1 MLYVLNNAHQSL
13 PTQDLGVTCCACG
26 RGQMIFGDIL
36 YIMCKLCLH
45 HFAVQ
50 KRCSC
55 NTYCCSKPSLVPDY
69 FAVLQQCQGHTVC
82 IVTLL

>member
-36 YIMCKLCLH
+36 YIMCKLCLSRSDI
-45 HFAVQ
+45 AVI
-50 KRCSC
+50 
-55 NTYCCSKPSLVPDY
+55 
-69 FAVLQQCQGHTVC
+69 HTVALNHLLYQ
-82 IVTLL
+82 ITLLSCSNVRDTQYVL